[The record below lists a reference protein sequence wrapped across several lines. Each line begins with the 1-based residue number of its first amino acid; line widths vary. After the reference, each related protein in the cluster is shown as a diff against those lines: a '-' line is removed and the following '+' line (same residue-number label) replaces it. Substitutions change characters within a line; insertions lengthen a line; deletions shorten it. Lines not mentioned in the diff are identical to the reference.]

1 MKNLISDSNV
11 QKLSSWVKR
20 FNVVRNP
27 PASCT
32 RVGKTRYVTVRDGDS
47 YENVCVRECFDD
59 VMINVEDF
67 DAVYVGFILK
77 ELSYLGWWGE
87 VVT

>member
-1 MKNLISDSNV
+1 MKNLVSDSNV
-11 QKLSSWVKR
+11 QKPCSWIKR

-32 RVGKTRYVTVRDGDS
+32 NVGETRDVTVRDGDC
-47 YENVCVRECFDD
+47 YEDVCVGECFDD
-59 VMINVEDF
+59 VGVHVEDF
-67 DAVYVGFILK
+67 DAVYVGFLFE

-87 VVT
+87 VVS